1 MSRMV
6 NETIG
11 SMEYDE
17 LIIGNHP
24 VADVAMVKLAAGQGI
39 IKRGT
44 VLSGTPGGELA
55 PISKTFTA
63 GTALYILTDDTD
75 TGDTPADDL
84 EEEEESET
92 PAIFATAYRSGKFN
106 RKKLLTDGTYTLSDA
121 DIEALRQSNIIL
133 DDMV

>member
-1 MSRMV
+1 MSRML

-11 SMEYDE
+11 SMEHDE

-55 PISKTFTA
+55 PISKAFTA

-75 TGDTPADDL
+75 TGEAPADDL
-84 EEEEESET
+84 EEEEEAET
-92 PAIFATAYRSGKFN
+92 PVIFATAYRSGKFN

-121 DIEALRQSNIIL
+121 DIEALRQANIIL